1 MSLFPNESY
10 SFPDLSEGAK
20 KLRKLKEPPAPPAE
34 IESVPET
41 SPQAAPAETPT
52 INETVEWAAD
62 AAPASEVIS
71 VEPPKPPPPV
81 VLPKP
86 IKPIPRGRLTAPP
99 RPTAPA
105 RAATLSKPAR
115 PIQRVLPVMPVAPA
129 VPDQLAE
136 TVPEYVDAEPDPI
149 EMSEENVPQ
158 YEFPAADAEI
168 HSLRKHRRNKLIRFI
183 VFEALAIGVFL
194 VSTKLA
200 IADQFAETSLTVLY
214 KTLMFVAALA
224 AAIIPVLFYALPPTL
239 PPGRQ

>member
-41 SPQAAPAETPT
+41 SPQAAPAESPT
-52 INETVEWAAD
+52 INETVEWTAD
-62 AAPASEVIS
+62 AAPASEAIS
-71 VEPPKPPPPV
+71 AEPSNPPPPV

-86 IKPIPRGRLTAPP
+86 IKPIPRGR
-99 RPTAPA
+99 PTAPA
-105 RAATLSKPAR
+105 RAATLSKQAR
-115 PIQRVLPVMPVAPA
+115 PIRRVLPVMPVAPA
-129 VPDQLAE
+129 VPDQIAE
-136 TVPEYVDAEPDPI
+136 TVPEYVDVEPDPI

-158 YEFPAADAEI
+158 YEFPAADAET

>member
-1 MSLFPNESY
+1 
-10 SFPDLSEGAK
+10 
-20 KLRKLKEPPAPPAE
+20 
-34 IESVPET
+34 
-41 SPQAAPAETPT
+41 
-52 INETVEWAAD
+52 
-62 AAPASEVIS
+62 
-71 VEPPKPPPPV
+71 
-81 VLPKP
+81 
-86 IKPIPRGRLTAPP
+86 
-99 RPTAPA
+99 
-105 RAATLSKPAR
+105 
-115 PIQRVLPVMPVAPA
+115 MPVATA

-136 TVPEYVDAEPDPI
+136 TVPEYVDVEPDPI
-149 EMSEENVPQ
+149 EMSEENVPE
-158 YEFPAADAEI
+158 YEFPAADAET